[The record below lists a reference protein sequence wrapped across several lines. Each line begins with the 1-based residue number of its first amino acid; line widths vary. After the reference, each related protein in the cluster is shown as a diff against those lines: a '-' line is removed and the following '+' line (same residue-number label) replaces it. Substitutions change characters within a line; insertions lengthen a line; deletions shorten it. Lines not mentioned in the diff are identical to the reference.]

1 MNKKDLAKKILERN
15 TTLDSEAQVV
25 RILDSMINIIAETV
39 TTGKIVD
46 IKGLVKFKK
55 VKRAARTGRNPK
67 TGEAIQIPEKE
78 VVVAKASKNLSE

>member
-1 MNKKDLAKKILERN
+1 MNKKELAKQILERN

-25 RILDSMINIIAETV
+25 RILDSMINIISETV
-39 TTGKIVD
+39 TTGEIVD

-78 VVVAKASKNLSE
+78 VVVAKAAKTLSE

>member
-1 MNKKDLAKKILERN
+1 MNKKELAKKMLERN

-39 TTGKIVD
+39 TTGEIVD

-55 VKRAARTGRNPK
+55 VKRAARQGRNPK
-67 TGEAIQIPEKE
+67 TGEAVQIPEKE
-78 VVVAKASKNLSE
+78 VVVAKASKTLSE

>member
-15 TTLDSEAQVV
+15 TTLDSETQVV

-78 VVVAKASKNLSE
+78 VVVAKASKTLSE

>member
-15 TTLDSEAQVV
+15 TALDSQTQVT
-25 RILDSMINIIAETV
+25 RILESMIDIITETLA
-39 TTGKIVD
+39 TGEEVD

-78 VVVAKASKNLSE
+78 VVVAKASKTLSE

>member
-1 MNKKDLAKKILERN
+1 MNKKELAKKMLERN

-25 RILDSMINIIAETV
+25 RIIDSMINIISETV
-39 TTGKIVD
+39 TTGEIVD

-67 TGEAIQIPEKE
+67 TGETIQIPEKE
-78 VVVAKASKNLSE
+78 VVVAKASKTLSE

>member
-1 MNKKDLAKKILERN
+1 MNKKELAKKILERN
-15 TTLDSEAQVV
+15 TTLDSGAQVV
-25 RILDSMINIIAETV
+25 RILDSMINIISETV
-39 TTGKIVD
+39 TTGEIVD

-78 VVVAKASKNLSE
+78 VVVAKASKTLSE

>member
-39 TTGKIVD
+39 TTGEIVD
-46 IKGLVKFKK
+46 IKDLVKFKK

-78 VVVAKASKNLSE
+78 VVVAKASKNLSD